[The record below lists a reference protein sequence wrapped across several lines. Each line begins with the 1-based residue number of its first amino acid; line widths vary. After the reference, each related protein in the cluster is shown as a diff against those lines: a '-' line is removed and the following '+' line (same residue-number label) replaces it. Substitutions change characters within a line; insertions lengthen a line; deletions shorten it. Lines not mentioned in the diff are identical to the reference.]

1 MKLMK
6 FGAVILLSLLLV
18 MTIGCKKQQSVL
30 QEPTVEKTPVDTS
43 FNEPKGFDNVDT
55 SDDATF
61 SEAELDE
68 QMKQLVKE
76 NMKPIYF
83 GYNSYVLTD
92 FEKDQLVTAGNFMMK
107 YPNLRIL
114 IEGHCDER
122 GSSEYNMG
130 LGENRAKIVR
140 EYLVNFGIEKIR
152 FETTSWG
159 KEKPVEYGCGDEQC
173 HQLNRRAEFKVLA
186 R

>member
-1 MKLMK
+1 MKLVRI
-6 FGAVILLSLLLV
+6 GALICLSIFMFFTV
-18 MTIGCKKQQSVL
+18 GCKKQQTTL
-30 QEPTVEKTPVDTS
+30 QEPVVEKTPVDTS
-43 FNEPKGFDNVDT
+43 FKEPQGFDNVDT
-55 SDDATF
+55 SDNASF
-61 SEAELDE
+61 NEADLDE
-68 QMKQLVKE
+68 EMRRLVQE

-83 GYNSYVLTD
+83 GYNSYVLTS
-92 FEKDQLVTAGNFMMK
+92 FEKEQLASAGNFMLK

-130 LGENRAKIVR
+130 LGENRAKIVK
-140 EYLVNFGIEKIR
+140 EYLVNFGIESIR

-159 KEKPVEYGCGDEQC
+159 KEKPVEFDCGDEQC
-173 HQLNRRAEFKVLA
+173 HQLNRRADFKVLA

>member
-1 MKLMK
+1 MKLVRL
-6 FGAVILLSLLLV
+6 GALV
-18 MTIGCKKQQSVL
+18 FLCLTIFFTVGCKKQQTTL
-30 QEPTVEKTPVDTS
+30 QEPKVEKTPVDTS
-43 FNEPKGFDNVDT
+43 FKEPKGFDNVDT
-55 SDDATF
+55 SDEASFT
-61 SEAELDE
+61 EAELDE
-68 QMKQLVKE
+68 QMRQLVKE

-83 GYNSYVLTD
+83 GYNSFVLTD
-92 FEKDQLVTAGNFMMK
+92 FEKDQLATAGNFMLK

-114 IEGHCDER
+114 VEGHCDER

-130 LGENRAKIVR
+130 LGENRAKIVK
-140 EYLVNFGIEKIR
+140 EYLVNFGIEAIR

-159 KEKPVEYGCGDEQC
+159 KEKPAEPGCGDDQC